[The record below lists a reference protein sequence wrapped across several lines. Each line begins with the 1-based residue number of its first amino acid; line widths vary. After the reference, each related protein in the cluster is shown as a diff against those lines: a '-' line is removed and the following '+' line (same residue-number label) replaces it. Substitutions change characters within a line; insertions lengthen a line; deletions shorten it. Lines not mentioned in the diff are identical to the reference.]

1 VEDVS
6 YFINELERISS
17 KGYIEVPTKLEDN
30 LVFENKS
37 DHLWQ
42 MDFDDV
48 ENKLII
54 SNRLQIFEPVLTVS
68 TIKLL
73 NKFFR
78 RSLVLELI
86 WENSIN
92 YNIEDNESNY
102 EKISNLKLVKK
113 YLSKKLRT
121 FFFK

>member
-1 VEDVS
+1 MEDVS

-121 FFFK
+121 FFSK